1 MKDFKQ
7 EKCIQEI
14 KSNLPFFF
22 SEDEQGILKKNVFPY
37 SSCNRPVSLY
47 YRMCEEAILS
57 LLKNTKLPP
66 DSEAYDKGEYEEV
79 FDNLLKDGELWIF
92 LLSNSQ
98 PSEKVKD
105 DQRFAIVAKT
115 LAAFLEDAEAK
126 QLRLGFLQKLNA
138 NVNRVIL
145 LTKLC
150 ASFQLCKCHQEPKV
164 FFEEAEVAT
173 LISSS
178 IAEMGRLHSTVY
190 DLEKAVKFLQRLR
203 DVNILDTEEIVK
215 SISKKK
221 KEIPDIRVADILNEE
236 FWGDLEPLLQ
246 NAELLSNLFQ
256 SLIFQSAAESCLL
269 EEQEDFYSFEDAL
282 QLLSEKG
289 IEFFN
294 EFCDPLFCGV
304 ESLYLRKTEL
314 LMKTIESED
323 KLLKEL
329 TFVSN
334 QRGEGGVSAEV
345 EDMLKCYLKY
355 PVIQKKMQKLEV
367 ILEAFGYTAW
377 QDTSWTIKVQ
387 ALSRRTRN
395 SYFELAEL
403 SDAVKGVA
411 HIDATLSEDL
421 TNIISELADSRDLVK
436 LLQETAHDDVVIFID
451 AVEEHSDQT
460 VSESDVSDFIEVH
473 RFLSPLVQDPPD
485 NPDEFLAKLKQRFGS
500 LEKLVGTGMAAK
512 IKACSCSVHSLR
524 NLYKNLANRGEMTK
538 EIIANALSKGCYQV
552 ETNPEPQAFGANWQF
567 KLTYKDMDGSDRTH
581 NMADL
586 QDFRS
591 RALLIVNSETKQ
603 QSLAAAGITRESSN
617 VGLQEFIKQV
627 DLLSEITR
635 TGEELQCSGY
645 PKFKQHWWQKLE
657 GTDQIESLATQL
669 ETELQNW
676 EELLTRVRN
685 QHYYLNFFHPDQL
698 WSLERFFYGDTTDEN
713 TQVVHSL
720 FRYIDP
726 SINVEDLEEFR
737 GCNGKPMK
745 EGAIEAKLVSVG
757 ISLNEVFKLQDA
769 SDEDQ
774 GVPLVRGSLEKP
786 GEVYVA
792 VLDQNSTQTVP
803 VVMSLFNTTTG
814 KFPLPNQILFC
825 HDDTSWDEINLL
837 LRRCFNAHAHS
848 KPCRLHCLANVESLP
863 YDLQFQL
870 VDAINYYE
878 ANSNAPYLL
887 SLICRGGEHHPV
899 ANQFPNS
906 KGRLAGMTDAE
917 LRHHFCKL
925 CPAVTMVTSNLPGL
939 GKTEVIYEKAAE
951 QEKPIVSFSISGPL
965 SRRQLVQKLIKLE
978 LREFHCLHIDVAEV
992 DDPLL
997 LDTFLFELIVV
1008 GMVASETQLFHIPT
1022 RLIFIEVA
1030 NTLQHWLRDSLT
1042 VSKCFNRV
1050 HKEWDDYRNMVCT
1063 NERASQLQIV
1073 CHYLDAYEK
1082 RILEG
1087 EDLSLQQLEQRQ
1099 PLSDMRCKQ
1108 LLQTHFNLNSDLSFN
1123 ILDSFI
1129 GVLAD
1134 QLRKFSSSP
1143 FFRPQNLKDMI
1154 VGLHD
1159 TRRRL
1164 FEALLDVSRE
1174 FASRSVDACKAVQAK
1189 ALGDRGDTEL
1199 HTRNQINHGRNAG
1212 LMVDRVTGMIQWADS
1227 NHLVV
1232 MFHTLD
1238 AHSVTA
1244 LFRRLS
1250 QVPTKVLF
1258 NIR

>member
-1 MKDFKQ
+1 M
-7 EKCIQEI
+7 
-14 KSNLPFFF
+14 
-22 SEDEQGILKKNVFPY
+22 
-37 SSCNRPVSLY
+37 
-47 YRMCEEAILS
+47 S
-57 LLKNTKLPP
+57 LLENTKLPP
-66 DSEAYDKGEYEEV
+66 DSKTCDKGEYEEA
-79 FDNLLKDGELWIF
+79 FDNLSKDEELWIF
-92 LLSNSQ
+92 LLNNSQ
-98 PSEKVKD
+98 PSQKVREE
-105 DQRFAIVAKT
+105 QRFGIVTKA
-115 LAAFLEDAEAK
+115 LAAFLADAESK
-126 QLRLGFLQKLNA
+126 QLRLGFLQKLKS
-138 NVNRVIL
+138 NVNSVSL

-150 ASFQLCKCHQEPKV
+150 ASFRLCKSYQEPKV
-164 FFEEAEVAT
+164 FLEEGEVEA

-178 IAEMGRLHSTVY
+178 MAELNRLHSSFN
-190 DLEKAVKFLQRLR
+190 DLEKAVNFLQRLR
-203 DVNILDTEEIVK
+203 DVKLLDTEDVVK
-215 SISKKK
+215 YVSIKK
-221 KEIPDIRVADILNEE
+221 KEIPDRRVADILNEE
-236 FWGDLEPLLQ
+236 FWGDQEPLLQ
-246 NAELLSNLFQ
+246 NAELLSKMFQ

-269 EEQEDFYSFEDAL
+269 EEQKGCYSMEDAL
-282 QLLSEKG
+282 KRLSDKG
-289 IEFFN
+289 IELFS
-294 EFCDPLFCGV
+294 ELCIPLFEETDC
-304 ESLYLRKTEL
+304 LYLRNTESLMKAIKTEEE
-314 LMKTIESED
+314 LM
-323 KLLKEL
+323 KEL
-329 TFVSN
+329 TFVS
-334 QRGEGGVSAEV
+334 QLFEEDDVSAEV
-345 EDMLKCYLKY
+345 GDMLKCYLNY
-355 PVIQKKMQKLEV
+355 PVIQKKVKKLEV
-367 ILEAFGYTAW
+367 ILEAFGYEKW
-377 QDTSWTIKVQ
+377 QDLNWSLKVK
-387 ALSRRTRN
+387 ALSGRTRS
-395 SYFELAEL
+395 SYYKLAEL
-403 SDAVKGVA
+403 SGAVKDVS
-411 HIDATLSEDL
+411 HIDETLSEDL
-421 TNIISELADSRDLVK
+421 AIIVSELADSRDLIS

-460 VSESDVSDFIEVH
+460 VSESEVSDFIEVH
-473 RFLSPLVQDPPD
+473 RFLSPLVQDPPH
-485 NPDEFLAKLKQRFGS
+485 NPDEFLAKLKQRFAS
-500 LEKLVGTGMAAK
+500 LERLVGTGMAAK

-538 EIIANALSKGCYQV
+538 EIIANALSKGRYQV
-552 ETNPEPQAFGANWQF
+552 ETNAEKQTFSANWQF

-617 VGLQEFIKQV
+617 VDLQQFIKQV

-645 PKFKQHWWQKLE
+645 PKFKRHWWQKLE

-685 QHYYLNFFHPDQL
+685 ANFYLNFFHPDQL
-698 WSLERFFYGDTTDEN
+698 WNLEKFFAGDSCDEN

-726 SINVEDLEEFR
+726 SINVKDLEKFR
-737 GCNGKPMK
+737 GCNGKPLK
-745 EGAIEAKLVSVG
+745 EEVIEAKLVSVG
-757 ISLNEVFKLQDA
+757 ILLDRVFQVQDE

-774 GVPLVRGSLEKP
+774 GVPLVRGSPVKP

-792 VLDQNSTQTVP
+792 VLDQSSTQTVP

-870 VDAINYYE
+870 VDAIKYYE
-878 ANSNAPYLL
+878 ARSDAPYLL

-917 LRHHFCKL
+917 LRHHFSKL

-951 QEKPIVSFSISGPL
+951 QEKAIVSFSVSGPL
-965 SRRQLVQKLIKLE
+965 SRRKLVQKLIKLD

-992 DDPLL
+992 DDALL
-997 LDTFLFELIVV
+997 LDTFFFELIVV
-1008 GMVASETQLFHIPT
+1008 GMVASQTQLFHIPT
-1022 RLIFIEVA
+1022 RFIFIEVA

-1050 HKEWDDYRNMVCT
+1050 HKEWDDYRNLVCS

-1073 CHYLDAYEK
+1073 CHYLDAYEN

-1087 EDLSLQQLEQRQ
+1087 EALSLQQLEQRQ
-1099 PLSDMRCKQ
+1099 PLSGTRCQQ
-1108 LLQTHFNLNSDLSFN
+1108 LLQTHFNPNSDLSFN
-1123 ILDSFI
+1123 ILESFI

-1143 FFRPQNLKDMI
+1143 FFRPQNLKDM
-1154 VGLHD
+1154 VEGLHD
-1159 TRRRL
+1159 TRTRL

-1199 HTRNQINHGRNAG
+1199 HTRNQMSHGRRSAG
-1212 LMVDRVTGMIQWADS
+1212 DMVDRVTGMIQWADS

-1244 LFRRLS
+1244 LFRRLP

-1258 NIR
+1258 NIRCILRHDLT

>member
-1 MKDFKQ
+1 MAVRKANAVIKRVLYKISKKDQNKR
-7 EKCIQEI
+7 
-14 KSNLPFFF
+14 
-22 SEDEQGILKKNVFPY
+22 KKNVFPY
-37 SSCNRPVSLY
+37 SLCNCQFYLY
-47 YRMCEEAILS
+47 FRICEDAILS
-57 LLKNTKLPP
+57 LLKNTELPP
-66 DSEAYDKGEYEEV
+66 DSEAYDKRKYEEV
-79 FDNLLKDGELWIF
+79 FDNLSRDEELWFF
-92 LLSNSQ
+92 LLSNSD
-98 PSEKVKD
+98 PSEKVTE
-105 DQRFAIVAKT
+105 DQRFAIVAKA
-115 LAAFLEDAEAK
+115 LAAFLADAEAK
-126 QLRLGFLQKLNA
+126 QLRLGFLQKLKT
-138 NVNRVIL
+138 NVNSVSL

-150 ASFQLCKCHQEPKV
+150 ASFQICKSDKEPKL
-164 FFEEAEVAT
+164 FFEEGQVET
-173 LISSS
+173 LISSNMAELSRFHS
-178 IAEMGRLHSTVY
+178 IMY
-190 DLEKAVKFLQRLR
+190 DLEKAVKFLKRLK
-203 DVNILDTEEIVK
+203 DVKLLDTQDVVK
-215 SISKKK
+215 SICKK
-221 KEIPDIRVADILNEE
+221 KEEFPDTRVADILNEK
-236 FWGDLEPLLQ
+236 FWGDLEPLLP
-246 NAELLSNLFQ
+246 NVELLSHLFE
-256 SLIFQSAAESCLL
+256 SLIFKSAAESCLL
-269 EEQEDFYSFEDAL
+269 EEQEDCISIEDAL
-282 QLLSEKG
+282 ELLSENG
-289 IEFFN
+289 IELFS
-294 EFCDPLFCGV
+294 ELCRPLFCGV
-304 ESLYLRKTEL
+304 DSLYLYNTERLMKAIKTEDE
-314 LMKTIESED
+314 LM
-323 KLLKEL
+323 KEL
-329 TFVSN
+329 TFVSQ
-334 QRGEGGVSAEV
+334 QRGEGGISAEV
-345 EDMLKCYLKY
+345 GDMLKCYLKY
-355 PVIQKKMQKLEV
+355 PIIQKKVQKLNV
-367 ILEAFGYTAW
+367 ILEAFGCKVW
-377 QDTSWTIKVQ
+377 QDPSWTFRVH
-387 ALSRRTRN
+387 ALSRHTRN

-403 SDAVKGVA
+403 SDAVKGVV
-411 HIDATLSEDL
+411 HIDAILSEDL
-421 TNIISELADSRDLVK
+421 ANIVSELADSRDLVG

-460 VSESDVSDFIEVH
+460 VSESEVSDFIEVH
-473 RFLSPLVQDPPD
+473 QFLSPLVQDPPH
-485 NPDEFLAKLKQRFGS
+485 NPDDFLAKLKQRFCS
-500 LEKLVGTGMAAK
+500 LEKLGTGMAAK
-512 IKACSCSVHSLR
+512 IKECSCSVHSLR

-538 EIIANALSKGCYQV
+538 EIIANALSKGRYQV
-552 ETNPEPQAFGANWQF
+552 ETNEETLAFGSNWQF

-603 QSLAAAGITRESSN
+603 QNLAAAGITRESSN
-617 VGLQEFIKQV
+617 VDLQEFIKQV

-669 ETELQNW
+669 VTELQKW

-685 QHYYLNFFHPDQL
+685 QNFYLNFFHPDQL
-698 WSLERFFYGDTTDEN
+698 WSLEKFFYGDTTDEN

-720 FRYIDP
+720 FCYIDP
-726 SINVEDLEEFR
+726 SINIEDLEKFR
-737 GCNGKPMK
+737 GCNEKPMK
-745 EGAIEAKLVSVG
+745 EGGIEAKLVSVG
-757 ISLNEVFKLQDA
+757 ISLDEVFKAQNAL
-769 SDEDQ
+769 DEDQ
-774 GVPLVRGSLEKP
+774 GVSLVRGSPVKP

-814 KFPLPNQILFC
+814 KFPQPNQILFC

-870 VDAINYYE
+870 VDAIKYYE
-878 ANSNAPYLL
+878 ASSDAPYLL

-899 ANQFPNS
+899 ANQFPSS

-917 LRHHFCKL
+917 LRHHFSKL

-951 QEKPIVSFSISGPL
+951 QEKAIVSFSVSGPF
-965 SRRQLVQKLIKLE
+965 SRRQLVQKLIKLD

-992 DDPLL
+992 DDALL
-997 LDTFLFELIVV
+997 LDTFLFELIIV

-1022 RLIFIEVA
+1022 RFIFIEVA

-1050 HKEWDDYRNMVCT
+1050 HKEWDDYRNLVCS

-1073 CHYLDAYEK
+1073 CHYLDAYEN

-1087 EDLSLQQLEQRQ
+1087 EALSLQQLEQRQ

-1154 VGLHD
+1154 AGLHD
-1159 TRRRL
+1159 TRTRL

-1174 FASRSVDACKAVQAK
+1174 FSSRSVDACKAVQAK

-1212 LMVDRVTGMIQWADS
+1212 DMVDRVAGMIQWADS

-1250 QVPTKVLF
+1250 RVPTKVLF
-1258 NIR
+1258 NTR